1 MNDKIITKLKAK
13 KQDFITQSKKKENK
27 NIKYLENKHILNKK
41 TGEIKSIKYDLVD
54 KYSKDYNYISSVSNH
69 INQIAIIQNL
79 VPIFLTITLPSQ
91 YHPTTTNKKN
101 VRIYNKN
108 FKYSLDDYIEKGY
121 KTIQDNYRKLLRVLT
136 KNNTKNNTKT
146 PYFRIVEYH
155 QDLTPHLHCI
165 IFFPSDVVDKK
176 VNDIDRVIKRM
187 VEIEELGKQ
196 YKVEVLRDVEKGAGY
211 LLKYLKKTIKPKNK
225 NDLYLLD
232 GWKKLNNIRLFT
244 HSQTTLNKA
253 DFIRVLGDFVYNIEP
268 LIKKTNEYFNRYTHI
283 AKSTEYMIF
292 KNKDIETKK
301 VDVKIKEIQNN
312 LKGNKYIYLVVE
324 SKEKKEVISKVTKN
338 YMQGIQKKVNH
349 LIDYILNCNNVN
361 GKINEINKYIIKQ
374 KKEFDVIKATLYNK
388 KNIKNLGLN
397 KIKKALAKYDNN
409 FKDVEALLKKIL
421 DVNYKIV
428 KQKLAKYDN
437 YEFDFRTKKGN
448 EYFNNYMTLKNKIKN
463 ITKKLDVNVLGI
475 LDTIE
480 NNVIELIEVK
490 YKTLDK
496 EIYRV
501 MKNEVIKVYDKKDVE
516 MIEWKN

>member
-1 MNDKIITKLKAK
+1 M
-13 KQDFITQSKKKENK
+13 
-27 NIKYLENKHILNKK
+27 NKK
-41 TGEIKSIKYDLVD
+41 TGEIKNIKYNLVD

-69 INQIAIIQNL
+69 INQIAIIKNL

-91 YHPTTTNKKN
+91 YHPTTTNRKN

-155 QDLTPHLHCI
+155 QDMTPHLHCI
-165 IFFPSDVVDKK
+165 MFFPSDVVDKK

-253 DFIRVLGDFVYNIEP
+253 DFIRVLWDFVYNIEP
-268 LIKKTNEYFNRYTHI
+268 FIKKTNEYFNRYTHI
-283 AKSTEYMIF
+283 AKRTEYMIF

-361 GKINEINKYIIKQ
+361 GKMNEINKYIIKQ
-374 KKEFDVIKATLYNK
+374 KKEFDVIKETLYNK
-388 KNIKNLGLN
+388 KNIKKLGLN
-397 KIKKALAKYDNN
+397 KIKKALREYENN
-409 FKDVEALLKKIL
+409 FKDIETLNNKNKTL
-421 DVNYKIV
+421 
-428 KQKLAKYDN
+428 YDD
-437 YEFDFRTKKGN
+437 YR
-448 EYFNNYMTLKNKIKN
+448 EYRKLKNNNIGNFNFKTKNDIEKWNIYCKQNLEYRNIIKN
-463 ITKKLDVNVLGI
+463 ITKKLDVNVMGI
-475 LDTIE
+475 LDVIE

-501 MKNEVIKVYDKKDVE
+501 MKNEVIKVYDKKDME